1 MKNHL
6 QALILLW
13 QSRAPR
19 ERQFLTALGLFILI
33 ALLAQGLWSAHQ
45 ARTRLHRQIPQLQQ
59 QLDTLQQQ
67 SAAIRDLQRQPVQP
81 PANAANLLQTASTLA
96 GNVGLTLAPG
106 QLQTEGPRQLRLRA
120 TLPFDRW
127 LEAVAAWQQNA
138 QLRLIQLKISPENTP
153 GQVTI
158 DALLALPEPGSP

>member
-1 MKNHL
+1 MKNYL
-6 QALILLW
+6 QPLILLW
-13 QSRAPR
+13 QSRTPR
-19 ERQFLTALGLFILI
+19 ERRFLTAMGSFILI

-96 GNVGLTLAPG
+96 NNAGLALAPG
-106 QLQTEGPRQLRLRA
+106 QLQAEGPRQLRLRA

-138 QLRLIQLKISPENTP
+138 QLRLIQLKISPGNAS

-158 DALLALPEPGSP
+158 DALLALPESGSS